1 MASGMVST
9 SRYSVHGFG
18 GVGGLLGLG
27 IRETVSGSL

>member
-18 GVGGLLGLG
+18 GVGALLGLG
-27 IRETVSGSL
+27 HCDL